1 MNWISDK
8 VVFAVRNIL
17 RTVPQIGTNSF
28 MKTVQFIATQLIRY
42 GNGYR
47 DEKLILS
54 KCFGGCA
61 TEEVLTTSTT
71 VEATEQ
77 ILKAKVP
84 KMSHGEFED
93 MSWVPTA
100 SNLVERLF
108 SQAKYFLN
116 QYCKK
121 MLPMH
126 LECQLFLMI
135 NEQFWDVN
143 LINNLI

>member
-1 MNWISDK
+1 
-8 VVFAVRNIL
+8 
-17 RTVPQIGTNSF
+17 

-61 TEEVLTTSTT
+61 TEEVLTTSTA
-71 VEATEQ
+71 VEATSFTEQ

-84 KMSHGEFED
+84 KMIHGEFGD

-108 SQAKYFLN
+108 SQLN
-116 QYCKK
+116 T
-121 MLPMH
+121 
-126 LECQLFLMI
+126 F
-135 NEQFWDVN
+135 
-143 LINNLI
+143 